1 MAALSSMIRMRRL
14 ASGAELAMGGL
25 GGAAR
30 QLENEGRTEARPVA
44 GHMQRAAEFLRGECP
59 AMQAEA
65 MPVYSSREAVRE
77 QAGHVFR
84 RNSPPIVDD
93 ANAHAA
99 GRAFDAQGEKLV
111 GPARFIARVL
121 GIAHEI

>member
-14 ASGAELAMGGL
+14 AGGGESATGGL
-25 GGAAR
+25 RSAAR
-30 QLENEGRTEARPVA
+30 QLENERRAKARPVA

-65 MPVYSSREAVRE
+65 VPVHSSREAVRK
-77 QAGHVFR
+77 QAGHIFR
-84 RNSPPIVDD
+84 RNTHPVVDD

-99 GRAFDAQGEKLV
+99 GRAFD
-111 GPARFIARVL
+111 
-121 GIAHEI
+121 